1 MLIGDE
7 ETPNTEPLAGHDL
20 RMSALREAAETL
32 VHPIGILGL
41 VGQACF
47 FSRFLLQW
55 IVSERR
61 GRSTMPVLFWYFS
74 IVGSILVLIYALWK
88 RDPVFV
94 LGQSVGMV
102 VYIRNLALIRRS
114 SRAGSPEPV
123 DSVISRPS
131 ESR

>member
-1 MLIGDE
+1 MLVGDE
-7 ETPNTEPLAGHDL
+7 ETPNPEAVPGHDL

-61 GRSTMPVLFWYFS
+61 GQSTMPVLFWYFS

-114 SRAGSPEPV
+114 SRAGSAESA
-123 DSVISRPS
+123 DSALSRPS